1 MVTRSFSAPEKTQQT
16 RPSLAVESLIMAG
29 MILRSLAS
37 LAFTGL
43 LAVGAFA
50 QGWFGYGGNAQH
62 SGLFTGTS
70 QTAALIKWSAS
81 IDDDRAYYGG
91 DVLAHYAAPM
101 VTPTNTVVYGYRFTT
116 QQGTNH
122 DNWRVMARSGAT
134 GAVTWQFDTDY
145 SAAVIWPNDW
155 TSVFP
160 VTLYQASGNTNNR
173 GVAAAA
179 QGGSIM
185 VRSSADSSTG
195 TPKRLVF
202 YTTLADFTANQAAY
216 APIKINT
223 PLNADSSGNV
233 YFGYEV
239 TGTVPTSAASLGT
252 GGYAKVNVNT
262 GVSIF
267 KSVSALNLDKG
278 LSQPAMNAAPA
289 ITTDGKYVYVAI
301 TGGNPMMAKL
311 DAKTLMPIASARVL
325 DPSMTG
331 ASAGLINESS
341 ASPMIGTDG
350 HVFMGVF
357 GNSWRESHG
366 WMLQFDSDLKQID
379 SKGKRFPVGAFG
391 WDDTASVV
399 PATMVPSYKGSS
411 KYLILTKYNN
421 YDDNGGD
428 PGADG
433 SNKVAVL
440 DPGSDSI
447 SKDRQSSI
455 PVMNEVITVLGP
467 TLINN
472 DGNHPQAR
480 NEWCINSVAIDV
492 ARKSAIIN
500 SEDGHMY
507 RWSFVTNTLTEG
519 LNLQPATG
527 EAYTETAIGPDGQS
541 YAINNSIL
549 FALGTNPATS
559 VLLSKG
565 SSASGN
571 AQNTW
576 YLDSSTYKAQSVSTT
591 AGQTVLV
598 ESDFVIGTPNPT
610 ALNVVSKISAFDGVS
625 GTLYAYNNKTKK
637 FDAIGSQAIGTA
649 VGAFNATIT
658 SNVANYIGTGGKVRL
673 QMGGVLPPA
682 IGKAKFTLSIDLITC
697 GAS

>member
-1 MVTRSFSAPEKTQQT
+1 M
-16 RPSLAVESLIMAG
+16 LG

-50 QGWFGYGGNAQH
+50 QGWLGYGGNAQH
-62 SGLFTGTS
+62 SGLYTGTS

-101 VTPTNTVVYGYRFTT
+101 VTPSNTVVYGYRFTT
-116 QQGTNH
+116 QQGANH
-122 DNWRVMARSGAT
+122 DNWRVMARNGAT

-145 SAAVIWPNDW
+145 SAALIWPNDW

-160 VTLYQASGNTNNR
+160 VTLYQAPGNANLR

-179 QGGSIM
+179 LGGSIM
-185 VRSSADSSTG
+185 VRTSADTAVG

-202 YTTLADFTANQAAY
+202 YTTLADFNANSAAY
-216 APIKINT
+216 APVKINT
-223 PLNADSSGNV
+223 PLTADASGNV

-239 TGTVPTSAASLGT
+239 TGNVPTNLASLGT

-262 GVSIF
+262 GVSSF
-267 KSVSALNLDKG
+267 KSVAALNLDQS
-278 LSQPAMNAAPA
+278 LSRPAMNAAPA
-289 ITTDGKYVYVAI
+289 ITVDGKYIYVAI

-311 DAKTLMPIASARVL
+311 DSKTLMPTASARVL
-325 DPSMTG
+325 DPSMSG

-366 WMLQFDSDLKQID
+366 WMLQWDSNLKQLD
-379 SKGKRFPVGAFG
+379 AKGKRFPVGAFG
-391 WDDTASVV
+391 WDDTGSVV
-399 PATMVPSYKGSS
+399 PATMVPSYKGTS

-428 PGADG
+428 AGADG

-447 SKDRQSSI
+447 SKDRQSGI
-455 PVMNEVITVLGP
+455 PVMNEVLTVLGP

-472 DGNHPQAR
+472 DSNHPNAR
-480 NEWCINSVAIDV
+480 NEWCINSVAVDV

-549 FALGTNPATS
+549 FALGTNKATATIA
-559 VLLSKG
+559 SKG
-565 SSASGN
+565 SGVSGN

-576 YLDSSTYKAQSVSTT
+576 YLDGSSYKIGSVSQP

-598 ESDFVIGTPNPT
+598 EADFTIQASNPT
-610 ALNVVSKISAFDGVS
+610 SLNVVSTVSALNGVS
-625 GTLYAYNNKTKK
+625 GTLYVYNNTTKK
-637 FDAIGSQAIGTA
+637 FDAIGSQALSTTL
-649 VGAFNATIT
+649 GAFNATIT
-658 SNVANYIGTGGKVRL
+658 SNVGNYIGTGGKVKV
-673 QMGGVLPPA
+673 QIGGVLPPA
-682 IGKAKFTLSIDLITC
+682 IGKAKFTLAIDHVTC
-697 GAS
+697 GAN